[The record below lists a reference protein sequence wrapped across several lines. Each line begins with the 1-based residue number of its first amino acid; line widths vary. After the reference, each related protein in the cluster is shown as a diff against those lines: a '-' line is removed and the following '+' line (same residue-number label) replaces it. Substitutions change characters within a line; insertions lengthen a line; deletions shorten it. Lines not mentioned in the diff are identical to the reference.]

1 MLRATGAPCYR
12 CSVPSLSK
20 PEGQVVAHDRPGDEE
35 DLNREIWQ
43 RSGRSPYDQLR
54 AQLSHRQ
61 QRQPQ
66 ATTL

>member
-1 MLRATGAPCYR
+1 M
-12 CSVPSLSK
+12 PSLSK